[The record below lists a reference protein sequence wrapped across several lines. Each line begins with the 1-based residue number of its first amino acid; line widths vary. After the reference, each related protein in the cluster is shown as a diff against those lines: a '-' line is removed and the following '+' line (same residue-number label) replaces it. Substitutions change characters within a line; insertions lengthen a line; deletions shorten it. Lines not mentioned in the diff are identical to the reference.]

1 MKTKEKKKR
10 RFNFKKFIIFI
21 VLIIL
26 LSLVVYKLFNTK
38 TKNIVI
44 LNNDYYSDDEIIDT
58 AGIYNYPNFLTL
70 NSSRIKK
77 KLEKLD
83 LVDEVKIKKKFG
95 FILQID
101 VKENK
106 ILYYIRSKDE
116 YMLSNY
122 KSIKLDNITGVPTLI
137 NYVPEEIEKSFIK
150 EFSKLDKNIISL
162 ISEIEYNKTQYDE
175 KRFLLYMN
183 DGNQVYITVTKID
196 ILSKYVDIVKKLN
209 NKKGILYLDSGNYF
223 EIKE

>member
-44 LNNDYYSDDEIIDT
+44 LNNDYYSDDEILDT